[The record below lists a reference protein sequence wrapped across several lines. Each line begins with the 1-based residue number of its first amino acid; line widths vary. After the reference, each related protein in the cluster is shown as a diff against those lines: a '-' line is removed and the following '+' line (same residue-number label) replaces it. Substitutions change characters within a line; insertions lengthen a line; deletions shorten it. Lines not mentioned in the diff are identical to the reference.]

1 MPEAAG
7 SKGVAPRRAPGRRR
21 VLPIL
26 LYVAGLALFTEM
38 AARAMVRL
46 QPRLPTPPGAGVDL
60 EAAGRA
66 MGLDPYEMI
75 DPSNRTNWRLRAGVK
90 LTFAEV
96 LERKRSEGHLLAVRY
111 LETRAAEMQVPADA
125 PAIAINADGYRGPE
139 IDPAHARFRI
149 LAIGD
154 SCTFGTPLG
163 EQYPWPR
170 VVERALGAA
179 GRPVEVIN
187 AGVEGYGP
195 KQVLLRLEEF
205 KRLEPEVTT
214 IYLGWNALFM
224 EPFPGPA
231 DGARRWSASLGLLHD
246 AWARATAGGGD
257 ARAKALAAYE
267 RPKRPDR
274 DAAEVQALDHYVPSF
289 MPDLVRI
296 VEAMQGAGSRVV
308 LVTLPGLYT
317 METTPDA
324 ASLAKGHLPPFT
336 DNPYVLARMAERY
349 NSCLRELAR
358 ARRLDLV
365 DLDAWSRTALDPR
378 AAHFFDSVHLDEPGQ
393 ALVGER
399 IAAALVGTI
408 PSPDTSPRAAAR

>member
-1 MPEAAG
+1 MPEAAV
-7 SKGVAPRRAPGRRR
+7 SKEVASRRRR

-46 QPRLPTPPGAGVDL
+46 QPRLPNPAGAGVDL

-75 DPSNRTNWRLRAGVK
+75 DPSDRTSWRLRAGVK

-96 LERKRSEGHLLAVRY
+96 LEKKRSEGHLLAVRY
-111 LETRAAEMQVPADA
+111 LEKRAAEMQVPADA
-125 PAIAINADGYRGPE
+125 PAIAINADGFRGPE
-139 IDPAHARFRI
+139 IDPGHARLRI

-163 EQYPWPR
+163 EQYPYPR

-195 KQVLLRLEEF
+195 KQVLMRLEEF
-205 KRLEPEVTT
+205 TRLQPEVTT

-224 EPFPGPA
+224 ETFPEPGG
-231 DGARRWSASLGLLHD
+231 GARRWSASLGLLHD
-246 AWARATAGGGD
+246 AWVRATAGGD
-257 ARAKALAAYE
+257 AREKALAAYE

-274 DAAEVQALDHYVPSF
+274 DAAEVKALDHYVPSF

-296 VEAMQGAGSRVV
+296 VEAMQAAGSRVV

-324 ASLAKGHLPPFT
+324 ESLAKGHLPPFT

-349 NSCLRELAR
+349 NGCLRELAR

-365 DLDAWSRTALDPR
+365 DLDAWSRTALEPR
-378 AAHFFDSVHLDEPGQ
+378 ARRFFDSVHLDEPGQ
-393 ALVGER
+393 EMIGGT
-399 IAAALVGTI
+399 IAAALL
-408 PSPDTSPRAAAR
+408 PLLPPPAPAR